1 MAPVNPAIQ
10 PNNAPSYG
18 RDSRPVDVPDSIR
31 PRGVDNNTILPEG
44 QKIGDRSAEFQGQ
57 AAAYGARAEGAASE
71 GFGELFAGVAKT
83 AGFLGQ
89 AGVEMVKRDIENQV
103 YDVANRER
111 EAYTAKLEAIKAS
124 TGGKSILDANASAD
138 EPGGDVPDDVNALG
152 DRLETLKSSVGA
164 GKIPQSYYEGRL
176 LAEAKRIRSQY
187 PGFRQEIDDAFA
199 KVTGSNPANAVVHS
213 LVREINAGAAG
224 TTKQQDKVLHYVQ
237 QHLGIP
243 GAEQLAQK
251 IISGEITPAQAE
263 SAAIQLFAPHER
275 LETQVKEHK
284 AIMDDTNVTR
294 DEKSYHAQK
303 AFDKA
308 AGGIINNAISSV
320 MHSLGLTDSATVGD
334 VDNGLKNGSIDPKV
348 WEEKGQQMIA
358 LKARVRAQILA
369 SADKYGITENYKGG
383 KKELIKDLDANLSQF
398 ETVKDLI
405 YAKDTGTLFHL
416 DRHNAAQLSQDKTD
430 MLRSSKVGPFYRQ
443 VQVMRSIG
451 GENYMKDL
459 NLGMV
464 SQNIPA
470 QYKEL
475 YSSWSQEIV
484 SQSQYGP
491 TGKPAT
497 FTDMLDDLTA
507 KGANVPAATKKIMDR
522 VDDISSKD
530 PKVTDDIKENIALGA
545 FSPGNRDM
553 ISKLHPEDVDAKG
566 KPVTGQNVVFQK
578 WTTEET
584 TKSLKALDAKRP
596 GVFGMYVDWAE
607 HTMGS
612 ILLPREIANLNS
624 LEESKDIKISWDSDN
639 KRLGVKYV
647 RPMPEGSTPIESRS
661 SFSKPTVL
669 LSAER
674 AINRINSNL
683 ANFKHIAD
691 ASGQDVDTFM
701 IQTLKNIGVN
711 TQGLAGIS
719 ADIIKQI
726 DATRGFEGRFGA
738 SQRGR

>member
-10 PNNAPSYG
+10 PHNDPSYG

-31 PRGVDNNTILPEG
+31 PRGVENNTVLPEG

-57 AAAYGARAEGAASE
+57 AAAYGMRAEGASTEA
-71 GFGELFAGVAKT
+71 FGDLFAGVAKT

-111 EAYTAKLEAIKAS
+111 EAYTAKLEGIKS
-124 TGGKSILDANASAD
+124 SLGGKSILDANASMD
-138 EPGGDVPDDVNALG
+138 EPQLPADVNALG
-152 DRLETLKSSVGA
+152 DRLETLRSSVDS

-176 LAEAKRIRSQY
+176 LAEAKRIRAQY

-199 KVTGSNPANAVVHS
+199 RVTGSNPANAVVHS

-224 TTKQQDKVLHYVQ
+224 ATSQQNKVLHYVQ

-251 IISGEITPAQAE
+251 IINGEVTPAQAE

-275 LETQVKEHK
+275 LETSVKEHK
-284 AIMDDTNVTR
+284 AILDDANATR
-294 DEKSYHAQK
+294 DEKGYHAQK

-308 AGGIINNAISSV
+308 AGGIINNAITSV
-320 MHSLGLTDSATVGD
+320 MHKLGLTDDASVAD
-334 VDNGLKNGSIDPKV
+334 VDAGLKNGSIDPRQ
-348 WEEKGQQMIA
+348 WEAQGQEMIA
-358 LKARVRAQILA
+358 LQARIRAQILA

-383 KKELIKDLDANLSQF
+383 KQALIKDLDANLSQF
-398 ETVKDLI
+398 TTLKDLI

-430 MLRSSKVGPFYRQ
+430 LLRSNKVGPFLRQ
-443 VQVMRSIG
+443 VEAYRSVG

-459 NLGMV
+459 NLSLIATNM
-464 SQNIPA
+464 PA
-470 QYKEL
+470 QFKEV
-475 YSSWSQEIV
+475 YTSWAQEIT

-497 FTDMLDDLTA
+497 FNDMLDDLTA
-507 KGANVPAATKKIMDR
+507 KGANVPAATKKIMDK
-522 VDDISSKD
+522 VNDITSND
-530 PKVTDDIKENIALGA
+530 HTKVTDGIKENIALGA
-545 FSPGNRDM
+545 FSSGNWDM

-566 KPVTGQNVVFQK
+566 KPVTGQNAVFQK
-578 WTTEET
+578 WTSEGM
-584 TKSLKALDAKRP
+584 TKSLKELDTKRP
-596 GVFGMYVDWAE
+596 GVFNMYVNWAE

-612 ILLPREIANLNS
+612 ILLPREIANLNK
-624 LEESKDIKISWDSDN
+624 LEESKDIKISWDGDN
-639 KRLGVKYV
+639 KRLNVEYI
-647 RPMPEGSTPIESRS
+647 RPMPEGSTPISSRS
-661 SFSKPTVL
+661 WASKPTVL
-669 LSAER
+669 LEAEKVT
-674 AINRINSNL
+674 NRINSNL
-683 ANFKHIAD
+683 SNIKHIAE
-691 ASGQDVDTFM
+691 ASNQDVDTFM
-701 IQTLKNIGVN
+701 VQTLKNIGVN
-711 TQGLAGIS
+711 TSGLAGIS
-719 ADIIKQI
+719 ADIIKKI
-726 DATRGFEGRFGA
+726 DATRNFEGRFGA

>member
-10 PNNAPSYG
+10 PHNDPSYG

-31 PRGVDNNTILPEG
+31 PRGVENNTILPEG
-44 QKIGDRSAEFQGQ
+44 QKIGDKSAEFEGQ
-57 AAAYGARAEGAASE
+57 AAAYGMRAEGASTEA
-71 GFGELFAGVAKT
+71 FGDLFAGVAKT

-103 YDVANRER
+103 YDVANKER

-138 EPGGDVPDDVNALG
+138 EPQPPADVNALG
-152 DRLETLKSSVGA
+152 DRLETLKSSVDA

-176 LAEAKRIRSQY
+176 LAEAKRIRAQY

-199 KVTGSNPANAVVHS
+199 RVTGSNPANAVVHS
-213 LVREINAGAAG
+213 LVREINAGAGQANS
-224 TTKQQDKVLHYVQ
+224 QQNRVLHYVQ

-243 GAEQLAQK
+243 GAEQLADK
-251 IISGEITPAQAE
+251 IISGEVTPAQAE
-263 SAAIQLFAPHER
+263 TIAIKLFAPHER
-275 LETQVKEHK
+275 RETEIKEHK
-284 AIMDDTNVTR
+284 AEMDDVNATR

-303 AFDKA
+303 LFDKA
-308 AGGIINNAISSV
+308 SSGIINNAISGV
-320 MHSLGLTDSATVGD
+320 MHKMGLTDDASVAQ
-334 VDNGLKNGSIDPKV
+334 VDAGLKNGSIDPKT
-348 WEEKGQQMIA
+348 WEAQGQEMIA
-358 LKARVRAQILA
+358 LKARIRAQIISA
-369 SADKYGITENYKGG
+369 ADKYGVTENYKGG
-383 KKELIKDLDANLSQF
+383 KKELIKDLDADLSQF
-398 ETVKDLI
+398 ETLKDLI

-430 MLRSSKVGPFYRQ
+430 LLRSSKVGPYYRQ
-443 VQVMRSIG
+443 VEVFRSIG

-459 NLGMV
+459 NLNMINT
-464 SQNIPA
+464 NIPKD
-470 QYKEL
+470 YKEV
-475 YSSWSQEIV
+475 YTGWAQEIT
-484 SQSQYGP
+484 SQTMYGP

-497 FTDMLDDLTA
+497 FNDMLNELKI
-507 KGANVPAATKKIMDR
+507 KGIDVPAATKKIMDR
-522 VDDISSKD
+522 VEDIHSKD

-545 FSPGNRDM
+545 FSRGNWDM
-553 ISKLHPEDVDAKG
+553 ISKLWPEDVDNKG
-566 KPVTGQNVVFQK
+566 RPVTGQNAIFQK
-578 WTTEET
+578 WTSEET

-596 GVFGMYVDWAE
+596 GIFNQYVNWAE

-612 ILLPREIANLNS
+612 VLLPREIANLNS
-624 LEESKDIKISWDSDN
+624 LSESKDIKFSWDGDN
-639 KRLGVKYV
+639 KRLNVKYV

-669 LSAER
+669 VAAEKV
-674 AINRINSNL
+674 ASRINSSLSNY
-683 ANFKHIAD
+683 KHIAD

-711 TQGLAGIS
+711 TSSLAGIS
-719 ADIIKQI
+719 ADIIKKI
-726 DATRGFEGRFGA
+726 DDARGFEGRFGA